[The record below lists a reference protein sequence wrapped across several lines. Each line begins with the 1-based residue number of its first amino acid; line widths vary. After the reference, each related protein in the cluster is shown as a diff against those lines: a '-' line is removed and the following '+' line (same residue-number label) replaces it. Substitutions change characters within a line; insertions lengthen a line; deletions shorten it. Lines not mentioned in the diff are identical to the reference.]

1 MQAIRSI
8 VASIYNST
16 TMAVFDL
23 IVKET
28 EVRGAVAENVL
39 ATQLHIPLRTVR
51 ITCRNLRNNGFV
63 LMTDTFYWFS
73 LEHASHSALD
83 MCRQIRVLVETKD
96 TQMFEC
102 KTCGSSKKV
111 EDVLKELMADNAPL
125 CCGEEMNECVGSHRL
140 STELSALIERLT
152 HPQLG

>member
-16 TMAVFDL
+16 TLAVFDL

-28 EVRGAVAENVL
+28 EMRGAVAENVL
-39 ATQLHIPLRTVR
+39 ATQLHIPLRAIRT
-51 ITCRNLRNNGFV
+51 TCRNLRDTGFV
-63 LMTDTFYWFS
+63 LMTDIFYWFS
-73 LEHASHSALD
+73 LEHATHSALH

-102 KTCGSSKKV
+102 KKCGASKKI
-111 EDVLKELMADNAPL
+111 EDVLNELIADSSPL
-125 CCGEEMNECVGSHRL
+125 CCGEEMNECAGSLQL
-140 STELSALIERLT
+140 SIELSVLIEGLT
-152 HPQLG
+152 HPQLR